1 MKENIFPLETVRS
14 SFLVPKDLVVINIIV
29 PREKD
34 LTKCL
39 RGGGMRKDIER
50 SFYGQLGHI
59 RKARNDHRAGRGTII
74 ASIFTRSIFIYKTR
88 PRD

>member
-39 RGGGMRKDIER
+39 RGGGMRKDIEG
-50 SFYGQLGHI
+50 SFYGQLGHV
-59 RKARNDHRAGRGTII
+59 RKARNDRPAGRGTTI
-74 ASIFTRSIFIYKTR
+74 ASIFTRSIFVYKTR